1 MYFPAEQTPY
11 MIVLAGLLNHNII
24 RMLYDKLIGMNSKQ
38 IRPLILVTNDD
49 GVHSPGIIALFKA
62 MKEIGDA
69 YIVAP
74 DRERSAVGHALTLH
88 RPLKVEELSE
98 NVFSV
103 NGTPTDCVA
112 LAIHKILPRR
122 PALVASGINKGANLG
137 DDITYSGT
145 VSAAMEG
152 TILNVPSF
160 AISLVGDKPYHYE
173 TASPFAI
180 EVAKHILDKSLPYDT
195 LLNVN
200 VPNIQRDLVRGIKI
214 ARQGKRVYDNAIQ
227 EIYSPWGDKHYW
239 IGGGTPY
246 WEHGKDMDIKAVQ
259 DGYVSLTPIHLDLTN
274 YESMEHLKKT
284 WKE

>member
-1 MYFPAEQTPY
+1 MP
-11 MIVLAGLLNHNII
+11 
-24 RMLYDKLIGMNSKQ
+24 
-38 IRPLILVTNDD
+38 PLILVTNDD

-69 YIVAP
+69 CIVAP

-88 RPLKVEELSE
+88 RPLKVEELRE

-112 LAIHKILPRR
+112 LAVHKILPAK
-122 PALVASGINKGANLG
+122 PDLVASGINRGANLG

-152 TILNVPSF
+152 TILNIPSF
-160 AISLVGDKPYHYE
+160 AISLVGEKPFHYE
-173 TASPFAI
+173 TAAPFAI
-180 EVAKHILDKSLPYDT
+180 KVAEYILEKSLPYDT

-200 VPNIQRDLVRGIKI
+200 VPNIQRDLIKCIKI
-214 ARQGKRVYDNAIQ
+214 TRQGKRVYDNAIK

-239 IGGGTPY
+239 IGGGRPF
-246 WEHGKDMDIKAVQ
+246 WEHGEDMDIQAVL
-259 DGYVSLTPIHLDLTN
+259 DGYVSVTPVHLNLTN
-274 YESMEHLKKT
+274 FEALEYLKKT
-284 WKE
+284 WSNEVME